1 MLSNMGYWGV
11 KSYENDDAD
20 DALDAGFEQVHGAV
34 YEELMD
40 DRNPLSFEQVQKR
53 LADVTTLAA
62 AVSVLEELVGA
73 ALDGDPGCWDDAA
86 RVAFAGVVVRHAE
99 LGVAIPENLRQAA
112 IDWLEQEDVD
122 WEEATKRR
130 LRRQKEINLLR
141 RTRTDTA
148 APADDPG

>member
-1 MLSNMGYWGV
+1 MLLNMGYWGV

-40 DRNPLSFEQVQKR
+40 DRNPLSFELVQKR
-53 LADVTTLAA
+53 LADGRTLTA
-62 AVSVLEELVGA
+62 AVTALEELVGA

-99 LGVAIPENLRQAA
+99 LGVAIPENLKEAA
-112 IDWLEQEDVD
+112 IGWLEQEDLD
-122 WEEATKRR
+122 WEEATKRG
-130 LRRQKEINLLR
+130 LRRQKEIALLR
-141 RTRTDTA
+141 RARADTK
-148 APADDPG
+148 APADDPA